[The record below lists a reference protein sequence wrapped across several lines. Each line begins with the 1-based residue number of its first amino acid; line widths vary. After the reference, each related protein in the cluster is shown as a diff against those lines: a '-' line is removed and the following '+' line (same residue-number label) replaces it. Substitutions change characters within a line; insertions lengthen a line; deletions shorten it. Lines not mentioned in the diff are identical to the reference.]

1 MAESRDSYLEIT
13 LRLLPGTL
21 GELLRQLG
29 TAMGGGTAAPAA
41 ETAVPIGAEES
52 GSFEEERFEQ
62 LRRQEAQPPAAAAE
76 KLDGTM
82 VAEPPAQRERAAW
95 EAVSLPQRQE
105 REPEGVR
112 YDWKETVLS
121 APAERERQM
130 GEAAAPEGPVHLQ
143 METVRREAGAAAAET
158 ADAERISAVYERDA
172 RRYDGAFPL
181 Y

>member
-1 MAESRDSYLEIT
+1 MAERRDDYVEIT

-21 GELLRQLG
+21 GELMRQLG
-29 TAMGGGTAAPAA
+29 AAMGGGTAAPAA
-41 ETAVPIGAEES
+41 ETSVPMGTEES
-52 GSFEEERFEQ
+52 GSFEEERFRALQ
-62 LRRQEAQPPAAAAE
+62 RQETEPSVAAAE
-76 KLDGTM
+76 ELDRPMG
-82 VAEPPAQRERAAW
+82 AELPAQQERAAW

-143 METVRREAGAAAAET
+143 METVSREAGAAAAET

>member
-62 LRRQEAQPPAAAAE
+62 LRRQEAQAPATGADVVQTMAAQPPRR
-76 KLDGTM
+76 
-82 VAEPPAQRERAAW
+82 RERTAW

-105 REPEGVR
+105 REPEGAR
-112 YDWKETVLS
+112 YAWKETVPA
-121 APAERERQM
+121 APAEQERQT

-158 ADAERISAVYERDA
+158 ADAERLSAVYERDA